1 MERLYKFGVKPIF
14 QEENLLILRHHDQYG
29 TGEIHIRGG
38 GASL

>member
-1 MERLYKFGVKPIF
+1 MKRLSKFGGKLIF

>member
-14 QEENLLILRHHDQYG
+14 QEENLLILRYHDQYG